1 MGEAHG
7 LIISYSSTIG
17 WSITTLNEGAK
28 AFVAEN
34 GKQGAFILTREQ
46 HKPPE
51 PPKMPVE
58 PLTARTGKTDGG
70 EPENGTEDNTEGG
83 DTPDKPKQS
92 TRKYICPKC
101 GCIIRATRDVHVVC
115 SECNV
120 AFVKEQKN
128 NSIHYNVNTS

>member
-7 LIISYSSTIG
+7 LIISYSSAIG

-34 GKQGAFILTREQ
+34 GNQDAFILTREQ

-58 PLTARTGKTDGG
+58 PLTARTGKQTG
-70 EPENGTEDNTEGG
+70 E
-83 DTPDKPKQS
+83 S
-92 TRKYICPKC
+92 RKTAQRTTQ
-101 GCIIRATRDVHVVC
+101 GA
-115 SECNV
+115 
-120 AFVKEQKN
+120 VKIYAQNCLQAPAE
-128 NSIHYNVNTS
+128 

>member
-58 PLTARTGKTDGG
+58 PLTARTGKQRRG
-70 EPENGTEDNTEGG
+70 
-83 DTPDKPKQS
+83 
-92 TRKYICPKC
+92 
-101 GCIIRATRDVHVVC
+101 RAGKRHRGQHRGRRY
-115 SECNV
+115 
-120 AFVKEQKN
+120 AGQA
-128 NSIHYNVNTS
+128 

>member
-7 LIISYSSTIG
+7 LIISYSSAIG
-17 WSITTLNEGAK
+17 WSITTLNEEAK

-34 GKQGAFILTREQ
+34 GNQDAFILTREQ

-58 PLTARTGKTDGG
+58 PFNGEDGETDGG

-92 TRKYICPKC
+92 TRKYVCPKC

-128 NSIHYNVNTS
+128 NSIHYNVNTL

>member
-58 PLTARTGKTDGG
+58 PLTARTGKQTG
-70 EPENGTEDNTEGG
+70 ESRKTAQRTTQRAAIRRTSLNRVRGNTFARNAAALSGQQGTYTLF
-83 DTPDKPKQS
+83 
-92 TRKYICPKC
+92 
-101 GCIIRATRDVHVVC
+101 AA
-115 SECNV
+115 NV
-120 AFVKEQKN
+120 M
-128 NSIHYNVNTS
+128 